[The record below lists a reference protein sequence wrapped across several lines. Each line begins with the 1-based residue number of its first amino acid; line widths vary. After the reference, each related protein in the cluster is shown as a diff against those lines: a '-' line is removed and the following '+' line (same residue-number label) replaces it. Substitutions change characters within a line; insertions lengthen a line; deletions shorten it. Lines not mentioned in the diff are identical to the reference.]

1 MGGKQVRREFY
12 IRLDEIDDNP
22 PKFHEITAEQ
32 AAKMVS
38 GAHDG
43 FSNIESTHNAP
54 VEPSNVR

>member
-1 MGGKQVRREFY
+1 VRREFY

-22 PKFHEITAEQ
+22 PTFLEITPEQ

-38 GAHDG
+38 GAEDG
-43 FSNIESTHNAP
+43 FSNIDNSAQVP